1 MQPISHIG
9 FLILRRVLRSF
20 MTGIHGNVAPPHSYG
35 ARCCSLKSPR
45 QPRSSQKSQTRDISL
60 LKSPFTP
67 APRPSPQLEGKS
79 GSEMS
84 SDITLA
90 TEDGTAFEL
99 TSTTPA
105 PAGDLIL
112 VVGPSRYEVRVYSL
126 ILTNVSSIFASKI
139 SIENYSDNAVVS
151 DHPRLS
157 LPDDDP
163 KAMEIMCHILHG
175 NSLNAEMGKI
185 PPRLILV
192 VAILAAKYDCTLAL
206 RAAAEYWLSPEIM
219 DTIAQSGVVRPE
231 KKDLLLAAYWFRY
244 EKAFEAASL
253 RLITEIAWS
262 FGFLADGKSGEDE
275 VVALRIASE
284 LFFTPIFTAYLSNTR
299 HSGEIG

>member
-1 MQPISHIG
+1 
-9 FLILRRVLRSF
+9 
-20 MTGIHGNVAPPHSYG
+20 
-35 ARCCSLKSPR
+35 
-45 QPRSSQKSQTRDISL
+45 
-60 LKSPFTP
+60 
-67 APRPSPQLEGKS
+67 
-79 GSEMS
+79 MS

-90 TEDGTAFEL
+90 TEDGTAFES
-99 TSTTPA
+99 TSATPA
-105 PAGDLIL
+105 PTGDLIL

-126 ILTNVSSIFASKI
+126 ILSNVSPTFASNI
-139 SIENYSDNAVVS
+139 SKVNYTEDAVVS
-151 DHPRLS
+151 DPPRLS

-192 VAILAAKYDCTLAL
+192 VAILAAKYNCTLAL

-244 EKAFEAASL
+244 EKAFEAGSL
-253 RLITEIAWS
+253 RLITEISWS

-275 VVALRIASE
+275 VVALRIASR
-284 LFFTPIFTAYLSNTR
+284 LFFTPIFTPYLIHGIQEKSANTE
-299 HSGEIG
+299 GK